1 MTSQPGENTF
11 SRYQIFIV
19 AVLSFIQ
26 FTVVLDFMVIAPLGA
41 MLLNILNITT
51 SQFGW
56 VVSAYA
62 FSAGISGLL
71 AAGFAD
77 KFDRKHLLLFF
88 YGGFMIGTLLCGIAT
103 DFHFL
108 LIARIITGLFGGV
121 MASMSMAIVTDLFP
135 LGMRSRVMGYV
146 QMSFAVSQVAGI
158 PLGIYLANSYGWH
171 APFFFIVAMSVVA
184 GAAIVKW
191 MRPIDAHLHAGAGTN
206 AFLHLKKTIS
216 QRHYVKAFGTT
227 ALLSIGAFMLMPFSS
242 AFIVNNVGVS
252 QEQLPLVFMFTGA
265 ATLVVLPVVGR
276 ISDEF
281 GKLKVFIGG
290 SIIASVMIL
299 IYTQLSITPL
309 WLVVIINIVLFAGIM
324 SRAIPAMALMT
335 AIPDM
340 KDRGAFMSINS
351 SLQQISGGIASV
363 FAGTV
368 VVQINGGSLMHYD
381 TLGFYCVGTIIL
393 CVLMMFS
400 INTMVEQKIKTA
412 A

>member
-88 YGGFMIGTLLCGIAT
+88 YAGFMIGTLLCGIAT

-121 MASMSMAIVTDLFP
+121 MASISMAIVTDLFP

-158 PLGIYLANSYGWH
+158 PLGIYLANSFGWH
-171 APFFFIVAMSVVA
+171 APFFFIVAMSAVA

-191 MRPIDAHLHAGAGTN
+191 MRPIDAHIHAGISTN

-216 QRHYVKAFGTT
+216 QRHYMKAFGTT

-290 SIIASVMIL
+290 SILASVMIL
-299 IYTQLSITPL
+299 IYTHLSITPL
-309 WLVVIINIVLFAGIM
+309 WLVVIINIILFAGIM

-335 AIPDM
+335 AIPEM
-340 KDRGAFMSINS
+340 SDRGAFMSINS

-368 VVQINGGSLMHYD
+368 VVQINGGPLMHYD
-381 TLGFYCVGTIIL
+381 TLGMYCVGTIIL

-400 INTMVEQKIKTA
+400 INKMVEQKIKA
-412 A
+412 AV